1 MKNLCSKY
9 MVKRMLAFALSF
21 FIVNSTIDYPGM
33 MIVNAAVE
41 IKAYT
46 ITAFEALDG
55 TKEYQT
61 LSFGAEESDILFPD
75 SLKAA
80 VEYTVYE
87 KPEEYP
93 TEENTAAGE
102 EFIEKESVIIEG
114 ITWELDKEKSDLDIF
129 TSDAWE
135 LAEYGGGCF
144 VYTAVIPETDIDGN
158 TYTLAAD
165 VELPEIC
172 VVVEDADDGVMLLS
186 SSDTLDVSALETRKI
201 TFGYG
206 YSDYVVID
214 SDNVGEFDP
223 TLLKQ

>member
-21 FIVNSTIDYPGM
+21 FMVNSIIDYSGM
-33 MIVNAAVE
+33 MIVNAAVG

-114 ITWELDKEKSDLDIF
+114 ITWELDKEKSDLDVF
-129 TSDAWE
+129 TSDAEE

-158 TYTLAAD
+158 TYTLAGD

-172 VVVEDADDGVMLLS
+172 VVVEDADDGVMLLN
-186 SSDTLDVSALETRKI
+186 SSDTLDEIGRASCRERV
-201 TFGYG
+201 
-206 YSDYVVID
+206 
-214 SDNVGEFDP
+214 
-223 TLLKQ
+223 